1 MGEGMEP
8 KVSIIVPVYNC
19 EKYISKCLNSIL
31 NQSYKNIEVIVIN
44 DGSLD
49 RSEEKIREIEKKDNR
64 VRYFK
69 QDNSG
74 PSRAR
79 NNGIYKSSG
88 KYLMFVDSDDNVEV
102 QYVENLLKEIE
113 SNNYDLVCCGYLDE
127 SRYGISSQHDF
138 WFGKGDIAKQK
149 FVLSVCSGVGGTLWG
164 KILRRKLIIENNI
177 SMNNSIYMCEDL
189 LFILEYCLY
198 AKRFGIIEDYLYIY
212 NRLNE
217 NSITANMNFSYLN
230 NNILVIKEIEKYL
243 IEFKI
248 DNKEIQ
254 NIILERVQS
263 LSNTIIRSEANRF
276 IKSNKSNLAKENIS
290 LVINNKFIKKS
301 IDECITLIST
311 GARIG
316 DTLESK
322 KIFPLM
328 LTQMMKVGEDT
339 GSLDDIL
346 KKTAEYYE
354 IEADFALQKLTAL
367 IEPVMIVFL
376 AIVVGFVV
384 ISIAMPMFQV
394 MGAV

>member
-1 MGEGMEP
+1 MEP

-31 NQSYKNIEVIVIN
+31 NQSYRNIEVIVIN

-88 KYLMFVDSDDNVEV
+88 NYLMFVDSDDNIEL
-102 QYVENLLKEIE
+102 QYVEKLLKKIE
-113 SNNYDLVCCGYLDE
+113 FNNYELVCCGYLDE
-127 SRYGISSQHDF
+127 SKYGISNQHDF
-138 WFGKGDIAKQK
+138 WFGKEDIEKQK

-164 KILRRKLIIENNI
+164 KIFRRNIIIENNI

-198 AKRFGIIEDYLYIY
+198 AKRFGTIEDYLYIY

-217 NSITANMNFSYLN
+217 NSITANINFSYLN

-290 LVINNKFIKKS
+290 LVINNKFIKKYKNKFKKK
-301 IDECITLIST
+301 
-311 GARIG
+311 GFIG
-316 DTLESK
+316 ILENK
-322 KIFPLM
+322 YINN
-328 LTQMMKVGEDT
+328 E
-339 GSLDDIL
+339 
-346 KKTAEYYE
+346 
-354 IEADFALQKLTAL
+354 TAL
-367 IEPVMIVFL
+367 L
-376 AIVVGFVV
+376 YLYTV
-384 ISIAMPMFQV
+384 IQIIRNIKDKILRI
-394 MGAV
+394 